1 MVFKRLVW
9 MIAALAAIATA
20 ASVCVVA
27 LAFSLYAAVRSL
39 VGPAWG
45 AAAVAVTVALMAVV
59 LAWTLTRKA
68 RPKPVKGD
76 GENLTAKLI
85 ELARERPL
93 VAIAAVGAAAAAMI
107 RNPRILTAV
116 LAAVFAARP
125 AKAPKPK

>member
-45 AAAVAVTVALMAVV
+45 AAAVAITVAIIAVV

-68 RPKPVKGD
+68 KPTPVKGD
-76 GENLTAKLI
+76 GENLTARLI

-116 LAAVFAARP
+116 IAAVFASRP
-125 AKAPKPK
+125 PRAPKAK

>member
-45 AAAVAVTVALMAVV
+45 AAAVAITVAIIAVV
-59 LAWTLTRKA
+59 QAWTLTRKA
-68 RPKPVKGD
+68 KPKPVKGD
-76 GENLTAKLI
+76 GENLTARLI

-116 LAAVFAARP
+116 IAAVFASRP
-125 AKAPKPK
+125 PRAPKAK